1 MPARVNPRAP
11 AKALDKPQLVATVGS
26 ETFGDQTA
34 TVSVYVDLVTLI
46 RIMGSRAVKN
56 KAARAQLLGGAIVV
70 TARHTKTKE
79 DYQK

>member
-1 MPARVNPRAP
+1 MSRRVNPRAP
-11 AKALDKPQLVATVGS
+11 AKALDKPQLFATVENES
-26 ETFGDQTA
+26 FGEHTA
-34 TVSVYVDLVTLI
+34 TVSIHVDLVTLI

-70 TARHTKTKE
+70 TARHIRAKE